1 MKINRTTALIAYWA
15 TALII
20 VAMILLS
27 LDYSFAEA
35 LFMSSLFLPG
45 VVTAKFFLAQVRED
59 GSSKSVMNAVYIF
72 GAIAVMEFLLVVC
85 GHRLLEY
92 IEEQNPLYMGIGVA
106 DILVNPIF
114 VAVII
119 FLILAGEHL
128 VLQMYKFEPE
138 DSTVS
143 FTSDRHKII
152 LNRNEIVYIESNDSE
167 VWVYAT
173 EERRFRNKTGITQW
187 EHMLGDNFIRVHRS
201 YIVRKES
208 IQETLHDSLILADG
222 TSIPVSRKYRETVA
236 SLWAK

>member
-1 MKINRTTALIAYWA
+1 MIAYWA

-45 VVTAKFFLAQVRED
+45 VIAAKFFLAQVRKD
-59 GSSKSVMNAVYIF
+59 ASSNSAMNAVYIF
-72 GAIAVMEFLLVVC
+72 GAIAVMEFLLIVC

-92 IEEQNPLYMGIGVA
+92 IEKQNPLYLGIGVA

-119 FLILAGEHL
+119 FLILAGEHM
-128 VLQMYKFEPE
+128 VLQKYKDVNEVR
-138 DSTVS
+138 TVS

-187 EHMLGDNFIRVHRS
+187 ENLLGEDFIRVHRS
-201 YIVRKES
+201 FIVKKEL
-208 IQETLHDSLILADG
+208 IQETLSDSLTLADG
-222 TSIPVSRKYRETVA
+222 TSIPVSRKYREAVA
-236 SLWAK
+236 TLSTK

>member
-1 MKINRTTALIAYWA
+1 MIAYWA

-45 VVTAKFFLAQVRED
+45 VIAAKFFLAQVRKD
-59 GSSKSVMNAVYIF
+59 ASSNSAMNAVYIF
-72 GAIAVMEFLLVVC
+72 GAIAVMEFLLIVC

-92 IEEQNPLYMGIGVA
+92 IEKQNPLYLGIGVA

-119 FLILAGEHL
+119 FLILAGEHM
-128 VLQMYKFEPE
+128 VLQKYKDVNEVR
-138 DSTVS
+138 TVS

-187 EHMLGDNFIRVHRS
+187 ENLLGEDFIRVHRS
-201 YIVRKES
+201 FIVRKEA
-208 IQETLHDSLILADG
+208 IQETLSDSLTLADG
-222 TSIPVSRKYRETVA
+222 TSIPVSRKYREAVA
-236 SLWAK
+236 TLSTQ

>member
-15 TALII
+15 AALII

-85 GHRLLEY
+85 DHRFLEY
-92 IEEQNPLYMGIGVA
+92 IEEQNPLYLSIGVA

-138 DSTVS
+138 DS
-143 FTSDRHKII
+143 
-152 LNRNEIVYIESNDSE
+152 N
-167 VWVYAT
+167 
-173 EERRFRNKTGITQW
+173 
-187 EHMLGDNFIRVHRS
+187 MLGDNFICVHRS
-201 YIVRKES
+201 YIVRKEP

>member
-1 MKINRTTALIAYWA
+1 MIAYWA
-15 TALII
+15 AALII

-45 VVTAKFFLAQVRED
+45 VIAAKFFLAQVRKD
-59 GSSKSVMNAVYIF
+59 ASSNSAMNAVYIF
-72 GAIAVMEFLLVVC
+72 GAIAVMEFLLIVC

-92 IEEQNPLYMGIGVA
+92 IEKQNPLYLGIGVA

-119 FLILAGEHL
+119 FLILAGEHM
-128 VLQMYKFEPE
+128 VLQKYKDVNEVR
-138 DSTVS
+138 TIS

-173 EERRFRNKTGITQW
+173 EQRRFRNKTGITQW
-187 EHMLGDNFIRVHRS
+187 ENLLGEDFIRVHRS
-201 YIVRKES
+201 FVVRKEA
-208 IQETLHDSLILADG
+208 IQETLSDSLTLADG
-222 TSIPVSRKYRETVA
+222 TSIPVSRKYREAVA
-236 SLWAK
+236 TLSTK